1 MSGNSE
7 VVPIKTN
14 IYFSHFSD
22 NFFHIFPYPNP
33 NFGASWEEMGMNQRC
48 FPFFTYL
55 FSIFPTQISI
65 LRGSWEKMGL
75 DPLISYTLFPSPN
88 PNFDTFWE
96 KIVLKPNQPS
106 IHLCFVFHLCVWA
119 QHTPMGCDIS
129 IISITISIT
138 ISIIDV
144 A

>member
-1 MSGNSE
+1 MFRFTFTIFPSPQSKFWRVMGKYG
-7 VVPIKTN
+7 VGAPTPLICKRTMTTDQQPIKTN

-55 FSIFPTQISI
+55 FSIFPTHISI

-75 DPLISYTLFPSPN
+75 GPLISYTLFPSPN
-88 PNFDTFWE
+88 PNFDMFWE
-96 KIVLKPNQPS
+96 KMVLKPNRPN
-106 IHLCFVFHLCVWA
+106 IHL
-119 QHTPMGCDIS
+119 
-129 IISITISIT
+129 
-138 ISIIDV
+138 
-144 A
+144 